1 MSKVRVNLYLE
12 KGPLERFRAALG
24 ATGQTLSG
32 YVNHVIREDV
42 EVLELVAQGGD
53 RQQVAQRVKE
63 KTVDKLT
70 DSLATEF
77 GKLADFMRMIQ
88 DESEGKEHE
97 V

>member
-1 MSKVRVNLYLE
+1 
-12 KGPLERFRAALG
+12 
-24 ATGQTLSG
+24 
-32 YVNHVIREDV
+32 
-42 EVLELVAQGGD
+42 
-53 RQQVAQRVKE
+53 VAQRVKE